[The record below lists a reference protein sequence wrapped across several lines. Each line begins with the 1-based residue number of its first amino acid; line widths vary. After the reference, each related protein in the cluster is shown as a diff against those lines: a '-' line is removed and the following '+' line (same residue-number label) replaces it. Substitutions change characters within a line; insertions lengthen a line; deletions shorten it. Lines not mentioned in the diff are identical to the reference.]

1 MKRRRILATVI
12 AGLLAAAAGGVSE
25 TASAAPPAPA
35 ASPASAVP
43 ASGAAGCPA
52 PAAGLTFPDPP
63 DHGVAQAQVFDRSV
77 TDPTAYAGH
86 VYFVWGSLVAQQP
99 AGVVGSS
106 YATGF
111 RNAPQRTYTYDWFLA
126 NHPSWIE
133 YTADRTTPAWEFG
146 NHVYTP
152 LDMGNPEVR
161 QWYFTTIVDP
171 AIAAGYRV
179 IAVDNIGLRND
190 FGMSGHYD
198 DSGTWVQQFSADPDD
213 ATFFG
218 YVNDWLSALSRGLH
232 ARGAAGAFNITF
244 NASLHD
250 ASQDKTAAWLAATR
264 KAIATSDIWLNEQ
277 GFTVHRTE
285 NVTDDEWLMMYD
297 LIREFRC
304 KSMVIDNKLP
314 TDTWDQASG
323 EQRQWV
329 VANYLLYREQPTMM
343 VMTGLKDY
351 AQYND
356 IPELDVDLGK
366 PVTGPIGH
374 GTGLWL
380 RRYQQGLTVVNPSST
395 VTRHLRLPGTW
406 ADLHG
411 VRYSGR
417 ISVPPNTGL
426 VLSPVR

>member
-1 MKRRRILATVI
+1 MKSRRILATVI
-12 AGLLAAAAGGVSE
+12 AGLVAAAAGGIAQ
-25 TASAAPPAPA
+25 TASATAADGGPA
-35 ASPASAVP
+35 VQ
-43 ASGAAGCPA
+43 AAGTAACPA
-52 PAAGLTFPDPP
+52 PAANLTLPDPP
-63 DHGVAQAQVFDRSV
+63 DHGIAQAQIFDRSV
-77 TDPTAYAGH
+77 TDPSAYAGH
-86 VYFVWGSLVAQQP
+86 VYYVWGSLSAQQP
-99 AGVVGSS
+99 DGVVGS
-106 YATGF
+106 YYTTAF
-111 RNAPQRTYTYDWFLA
+111 RNAPLRTYTYDWFLA

-161 QWYFTTIVDP
+161 QWYFSTIIEP
-171 AIAAGYRV
+171 AIAAGYKV

-198 DSGTWVQQFSADPDD
+198 ENGNWVQQFGSDPDD
-213 ATFFG
+213 ASFFTW
-218 YVNDWLSALSRGLH
+218 VNDWLSSLSDGLH

-250 ASQDKTAAWLAATR
+250 FSQDKSPAWLAATR

-304 KSMVIDNKLP
+304 KPMVIDNKLP
-314 TDTWDQASG
+314 TDTWDQASP

-329 VANYLLYREQPTMM
+329 AANYLLYREQPTMM

-366 PVTGPIGH
+366 PVTGPIGR

-380 RRYQQGLTVVNPSST
+380 RRYQHGMTVVNPSST
-395 VTRHLRLPGTW
+395 ASAQLQLPGAW
-406 ADLHG
+406 VDLHG

-417 ISVPPNTGL
+417 VTVPPNTGL
-426 VLSPVR
+426 VLTPAG